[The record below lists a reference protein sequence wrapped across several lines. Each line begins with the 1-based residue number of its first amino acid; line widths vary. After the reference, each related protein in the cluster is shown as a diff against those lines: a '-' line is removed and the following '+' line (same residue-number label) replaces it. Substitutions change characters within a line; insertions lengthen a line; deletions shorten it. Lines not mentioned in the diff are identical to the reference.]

1 MEILRSLT
9 TSERSVAEV
18 LRGLDTVDTLL
29 GNIAASPTD
38 ARYRSLRR
46 SNTRIAALLGRE
58 EEGLLR
64 AAGFEDAGD
73 DGLACFH
80 DDGVG
85 NNSVFERGSLQR
97 LIEVLDAVRVARAAL
112 KEHSNPDGALTEPAD
127 CICRDAAVA
136 RTLDCALL
144 DFVSQRSADEAESAK
159 RRRKMAEDEAVRSPR
174 RWRDALCR
182 EGGHNLC
189 DSGPLEAW
197 LDENADHRGLAYD
210 LLKLQNAAKRWYGSG
225 ALQYCEAWR
234 SRLSSQRE
242 VHVEADAAAGGTQE
256 QRVSFISTFREEL
269 HALREILFEFPER
282 AGATPELFRHSTAGH
297 QSEELP
303 ETSISLATD
312 HCQDSGDCSLLEVC
326 PAASETAEGRVTVML
341 E

>member
-9 TSERSVAEV
+9 SSERSVAEV
-18 LRGLDTVDTLL
+18 LRGLDVVCTLL
-29 GNIAASPTD
+29 NNIAASPT

-80 DDGVG
+80 NDGAG
-85 NNSVFERGSLQR
+85 NDSVSERCSLQQ
-97 LIEVLDAVRVARAAL
+97 LIEVLDAVKAAHAAL
-112 KEHSNPDGALTEPAD
+112 KEHSTTDCALTKQTN

-136 RTLDCALL
+136 RALDCALL
-144 DFVSQRSADEAESAK
+144 DLVSQRSADEAESAK
-159 RRRKMAEDEAVRSPR
+159 RRRKMAEDEAVRSPQL
-174 RWRDALCR
+174 WRDALCR
-182 EGGHNLC
+182 EGGQDLC

-225 ALQYCEAWR
+225 AQRHCEAWR
-234 SRLSSQRE
+234 SKLFSQSE
-242 VHVEADAAAGGTQE
+242 VQVEADAAAGGTQE
-256 QRVSFISTFREEL
+256 QRLCFISAFREEL
-269 HALREILFEFPER
+269 CAMREVLFEFPER
-282 AGATPELFRHSTAGH
+282 PGAAPKLFRHSAVG
-297 QSEELP
+297 QLSEELP
-303 ETSISLATD
+303 ETALGPATQRG
-312 HCQDSGDCSLLEVC
+312 QDSGDCSLLEVC
-326 PAASETAEGRVTVML
+326 TAASGGAAGRVTLTL

>member
-9 TSERSVAEV
+9 SSERSVAEV
-18 LRGLDTVDTLL
+18 LRGLDVVCTLL
-29 GNIAASPTD
+29 GNIAASPTE

-46 SNTRIAALLGRE
+46 SNTRIAAMLGRE

-80 DDGVG
+80 NDGVG
-85 NNSVFERGSLQR
+85 NDSVPERCSLQR
-97 LIEVLDAVRVARAAL
+97 LIEVLDAVKVAHAAL
-112 KEHSNPDGALTEPAD
+112 KEHSNTDGAVTARTD
-127 CICRDAAVA
+127 CTCRDAVVA

-144 DFVSQRSADEAESAK
+144 DLVSQRSADDAESAK
-159 RRRKMAEDEAVRSPR
+159 RRRKMAEHEAVRSPR
-174 RWRDALCR
+174 CWRDVFCR
-182 EGGHNLC
+182 EGGHDLC

-225 ALQYCEAWR
+225 AQRHCEAWR
-234 SRLSSQRE
+234 SKLFSQRE
-242 VHVEADAAAGGTQE
+242 VHVEADAAAGGNQE
-256 QRVSFISTFREEL
+256 QRFCFSAAFREEL
-269 HALREILFEFPER
+269 RALREVLFEFPER
-282 AGATPELFRHSTAGH
+282 PGAAPELFRSSVAGQ

-303 ETSISLATD
+303 EAALSPSTER
-312 HCQDSGDCSLLEVC
+312 CQDSGDCSLLNVC
-326 PAASETAEGRVTVML
+326 TSASEGAAGRVTLTL